1 MRFLFSL
8 RDRDRISANVV
19 SQVKAKV
26 RALADR
32 NGCSM
37 TLVVNTILADA
48 LNINL
53 KELERYDTDEAE
65 YLKLSGKTRSRN

>member
-8 RDRDRISANVV
+8 RDRDKLSANVV

-26 RALADR
+26 RAIAER
-32 NGCSM
+32 NECSM

-48 LNINL
+48 LNVSL
-53 KELERYDTDEAE
+53 KELERYDTNEAE
-65 YLKLSGKTRSRN
+65 YLKLSGKARSRT